1 MNTQAKSPEEP
12 VAVPATAPAAQTVK
26 TPAEAVPAAQP
37 AAAQPAAA
45 PIRPVARPA
54 ARGRHR
60 RLLHSFI
67 ALVLAPA
74 LLVTIYMAF
83 IAQDRY
89 TSTIGFTVRSGSND
103 ASAAS
108 LLGGL
113 ASVAGT
119 SVSGDA
125 DILNQFIRSQQM
137 VEAVDAK
144 LDLRRIY
151 AAHWLRD
158 PVFSLWPDAQVE
170 DLTRYWDR
178 VVQVSYDQSSGLI
191 QVEVNAFDP
200 ADAQKISTEILAQSQ
215 TLVNAIND
223 SAHRDAIRYAQDELS
238 MAETRLKK
246 ARADLTDF
254 RSRTRIVDMRAD
266 LESQMGVLS
275 DLQRQLS
282 QEQVALKDLLTST
295 RPSDPRIAQSQ
306 RRIDALTA
314 RIDAQRNALA
324 STGMPDTTEQ
334 ASGGYPEAIAQYE
347 SLQTDQ
353 EFAQKAYVAS
363 LAALDAA
370 RMAAMQQ
377 NRYLATFIAPTLAQ
391 KAEYPLRLEIS
402 ALALLFL
409 SLIWGIGA
417 LVYYSVRE
425 HA

>member
-12 VAVPATAPAAQTVK
+12 VAAPAIAPAAQTVK
-26 TPAEAVPAAQP
+26 TPAEAAP
-37 AAAQPAAA
+37 AAQPAAA

-89 TSTIGFTVRSGSND
+89 ASTIGFTVRSGTND
-103 ASAAS
+103 AGAAS

-158 PVFSLWPDAQVE
+158 PVFSLWPGAQVE
-170 DLTRYWDR
+170 DLTKYWDR

-200 ADAQKISTEILAQSQ
+200 ADAQRISAEILAQSQ

-246 ARADLTDF
+246 TRADLIEF
-254 RSRTRIVDMRAD
+254 RSRTRIVDIKAD
-266 LESQMGVLS
+266 LESQMGVLA

-295 RPSDPRIAQSQ
+295 RPNDPRIAQSQ
-306 RRIDALTA
+306 RRIDALNA
-314 RIDAQRNALA
+314 RIEAQRNDLA
-324 STGMPDTTEQ
+324 SAGIPSDPQ
-334 ASGGYPEAIAQYE
+334 AQTPVGYPEAMAQYE

-353 EFAQKAYVAS
+353 EFAQKADVAA

-370 RMAAMQQ
+370 RMTAMQQ
-377 NRYLATFIAPTLAQ
+377 NRYLATFIAPTLSQ